1 MRCYSI
7 KEVAKL
13 IGIGVSTFYLWVER
27 GQAPRVMRVGGRVF
41 VVERDY
47 MAWLDAQAAKQP

>member
-13 IGIGVSTFYLWVER
+13 IGIGVSTFYLWMER
-27 GQAPRVMRVGGRVF
+27 GEAPPVTRVGGRRFVF
-41 VVERDY
+41 ERDY
-47 MAWLDAQAAKQP
+47 LAWMAQLPRK

>member
-13 IGIGVSTFYLWVER
+13 IGIGVSTFYLWVAR
-27 GQAPRVMRVGGRVF
+27 GQAPRIMKVGGRVF
-41 VVERDY
+41 VAERDL
-47 MAWLDAQAAKQP
+47 MAWMDAQAAKQP